1 MNKRDITWTNKWQ
14 AIIDFMT
21 TNHRNPSKHRPEEHF
36 MLDWIKFNRKALRHG
51 TMNDYR
57 KERMLQLEELRAHL
71 IRPNQYVRPEL
82 PEEPNL
88 FEE

>member
-1 MNKRDITWTNKWQ
+1 
-14 AIIDFMT
+14 
-21 TNHRNPSKHRPEEHF
+21 

-51 TMNDYR
+51 IMNDYR